1 MALNHRPIF
10 ADKKVITCALCFI
23 QLACSRRSDSRA
35 RRSEESE
42 LNCTP
47 RKQGGG
53 GGGGGGGRERENASP
68 PFPPLVF
75 FLRELFSRALLSE
88 RLEQAIIQ
96 FVVYSTRNPV
106 VYRTAKKVVSVL
118 LTI

>member
-35 RRSEESE
+35 RRSVESE

-47 RKQGGG
+47 RKQ